1 MLRVG
6 FTKLSRS
13 LEILVSSCLTFSPL
27 PRGIGALP
35 TLPRDVFSSTSP
47 RHQFASLHLF
57 HRAVSFLW
65 HFPYP
70 VKQALPP
77 LHRAVRVTDHPV
89 LWSSDFPLPRLPSP
103 GGQRGATLSSPS
115 PPPFSFSCSTLLRIA
130 SLAKRSA
137 SLFCS
142 LGTDSILKDEN
153 PRRSSIAAR

>member
-1 MLRVG
+1 MD
-6 FTKLSRS
+6 
-13 LEILVSSCLTFSPL
+13 SS
-27 PRGIGALP
+27 
-35 TLPRDVFSSTSP
+35 
-47 RHQFASLHLF
+47 HLF
-57 HRAVSFLW
+57 SEEQDLFGLAPGGVYQAIPITRDTGELLPHLFTLTPWNRRHRHFIGRYLFCGTFLTLCEEG
-65 HFPYP
+65 
-70 VKQALPP
+70 VTATSQG
-77 LHRAVRVTDHPV
+77 AVRVTDHPV

-103 GGQRGATLSSPS
+103 GAQRGATLSSPS